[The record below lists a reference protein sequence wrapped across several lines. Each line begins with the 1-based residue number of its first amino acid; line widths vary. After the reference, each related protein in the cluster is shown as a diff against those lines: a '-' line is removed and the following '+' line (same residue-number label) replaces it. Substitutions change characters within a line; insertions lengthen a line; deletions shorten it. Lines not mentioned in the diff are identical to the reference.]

1 LACRRCSAPWRLV
14 PAGHQGFQPGL
25 QLGEAR
31 GLGLVGQLALG
42 LQFLGEAARLH
53 QQMGLLATM

>member
-1 LACRRCSAPWRLV
+1 LFQL
-14 PAGHQGFQPGL
+14 GHQGFQPGL
-25 QLGEAR
+25 QFGEAR